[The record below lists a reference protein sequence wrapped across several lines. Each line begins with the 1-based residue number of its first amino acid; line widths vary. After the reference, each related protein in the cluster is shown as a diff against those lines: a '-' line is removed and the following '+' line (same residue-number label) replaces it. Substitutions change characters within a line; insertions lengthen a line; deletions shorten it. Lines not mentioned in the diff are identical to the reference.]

1 MHFGENQLSRNLIGL
16 SPLAAPHPLNF
27 HIKWVRASTRS
38 HPRFTL
44 DTARSSRFG
53 HRTRDWNALFGLALA
68 TPPPHGLGSP
78 HATDSQAHF
87 SIGTPSPHKK
97 ALTVRGRTVSGTVS
111 LPSRGAFHLS
121 LTVLI
126 HYRSHR
132 HIQAYPT
139 VGADSHGIPR
149 VPRYSGNDTGRR
161 RAYAYGA
168 ITLYGQASNPVPLAR
183 RFVTAPGGCGPRTI
197 VPTTPAPQ
205 PPQGVTRHRFSLLRF
220 RSPLLTEYLFLRV
233 LRCFTS
239 PRTSP
244 PERMGD
250 SQRLPGYPI
259 RKSWDQSPVGGS
271 PRPIAAPHVLHQTD
285 APRHPPL
292 RPSTGNT
299 TPADHSEQNPGQQIN
314 TKMT

>member
-53 HRTRDWNALFGLALA
+53 HRTRDSNALFRLALA

-97 ALTVRGRTVSGTVS
+97 ALTVRRRTVSGTIS
-111 LPSRGAFHLS
+111 LPSRGAFHHS

-126 HYRSHR
+126 HYRSHG

-149 VPRYSGNDTGRR
+149 VPHYSGDNPADSAPTRTGPSPSTARHPILFRSHAVLSLPPGPAGPGRSFPQHQRRNPRRVSHDTG
-161 RAYAYGA
+161 
-168 ITLYGQASNPVPLAR
+168 LASSAFAR
-183 RFVTAPGGCGPRTI
+183 HYSRNIYSCR
-197 VPTTPAPQ
+197 
-205 PPQGVTRHRFSLLRF
+205 
-220 RSPLLTEYLFLRV
+220 Y
-233 LRCFTS
+233 
-239 PRTSP
+239 
-244 PERMGD
+244 
-250 SQRLPGYPI
+250 
-259 RKSWDQSPVGGS
+259 
-271 PRPIAAPHVLHQTD
+271 
-285 APRHPPL
+285 
-292 RPSTGNT
+292 
-299 TPADHSEQNPGQQIN
+299 
-314 TKMT
+314 